1 MAVDVDDEDFD
12 YLKESLKLQEEI
24 LREQRDRA
32 RQMVGRE
39 QMVRGTAA
47 IAIGVAITTISY
59 ITDVVLAGE
68 ASYVVATG
76 FLLYGAYQLARGIA
90 AKTRE

>member
-1 MAVDVDDEDFD
+1 MVVDVDDEDFD
-12 YLKESLKLQEEI
+12 YLEESLKLQEEI
-24 LREQRDRA
+24 LRKQRDRA
-32 RQMVGRE
+32 R

-59 ITDVVLAGE
+59 MTDVVLAGE

-76 FLLYGAYQLARGIA
+76 FLLYGVYQLARGIA